1 MYTIANL
8 PAVQRDLFLSR
19 VVRCEKDSPVAV
31 DTLRVEWADM
41 TVAFATDA
49 AVSECAVDVA
59 EGISLVAFT
68 RRMESLL
75 DCGAQSESAEWILK
89 FSCRMSDYGS
99 ADAVRRLL
107 CDKIASLDSASGETV
122 GVMKIKRRSVQA
134 GYAKVRLVP
143 AEDSIQLIVR
153 HSTAQGLKAVWKSV
167 LWRLR
172 PQYPT
177 APAAAETDGT
187 AVVNTNA
194 SAVSAPVAVGPNGAW
209 RVVMAPCV
217 QVVSLKKAPGGKKA
231 PAPTG
236 RRAARSRSRNNG
248 GGGEDGC
255 FGQKAA
261 WLSQQGMTVDLSK
274 SINVSFPVAQ
284 FAGNDL
290 PYGTAVFYCKVEV
303 KKLPAGL
310 PQNIWIT
317 GGVVEMSTP
326 DWSDFAEKAKALS
339 QWLGL
344 GWTL

>member
-1 MYTIANL
+1 M
-8 PAVQRDLFLSR
+8 R
-19 VVRCEKDSPVAV
+19 
-31 DTLRVEWADM
+31 ADM
-41 TVAFATDA
+41 AVAFATDA

-107 CDKIASLDSASGETV
+107 CDKIASLDSVSGETV

-153 HSTAQGLKAVWKSV
+153 HATAQGLKAVWKSV

-177 APAAAETDGT
+177 APEVAETDGA
-187 AVVNTNA
+187 AVVNTNV
-194 SAVSAPVAVGPNGAW
+194 STTVSAPVVVAPNGAW
-209 RVVMAPCV
+209 RVVAAPCV
-217 QVVSLKKAPGGKKA
+217 QVVAFKKSPGGKKA
-231 PAPTG
+231 PAPAG
-236 RRAARSRSRNNG
+236 RRGSRRNSSNSNG
-248 GGGEDGC
+248 GDC
-255 FGQKAA
+255 YFDQKAA
-261 WLSQQGMTVDLSK
+261 WLSQQGMAVDLGK

-290 PYGTAVFYCKVEV
+290 PYDTAVFYCKVEV

-310 PQNIWIT
+310 PQNISIT
-317 GGVVEMSTP
+317 GGVVEMSTW
-326 DWSDFAEKAKALS
+326 DWSDFAEKANALS